1 MPRQRSVNRLKNS
14 IDLSTKLIKL
24 SGNTWEFANEAVLEN
39 FVWSNLTNLFSL
51 IPLERQHLING
62 ERCDIIAIS
71 NVGQLV
77 IMELKNA
84 QDRGIVQQLTRYY
97 ANVIRVK
104 PFNVDYNQTIKLV
117 AITPKFHKHNFIDRE
132 YSKLEI
138 EFIEFKIEDKKDEG
152 LYLRLNHLDNNNT
165 KLAKIDYQPQ
175 QLHKLQDYLPPV
187 PNLLTQIM
195 QPCSAEQKQIILQ
208 VRERIL
214 CFHERI
220 QEIKG
225 SNCVKYGRG
234 ESKIC
239 AEIRPNNSKIPGF
252 VQPVLFL
259 HLPIPDRYTLDSLDN
274 VEQNNIRKHPLGRMR
289 ISSADTR
296 KNWNTFTSLG
306 VAYHI
311 PPGKRSSINSYGMN
325 SFSRFITSQS
335 ESDLY
340 TLVDLALQSWLDR
353 L

>member
-14 IDLSTKLIKL
+14 INLSNKLIKL
-24 SGNTWEFANEAVLEN
+24 SGNIWEFANETVLEN
-39 FVWSNLTNLFSL
+39 FVWSNLTHLFSL

-62 ERCDIIAIS
+62 ERCDIIAVS
-71 NVGQLV
+71 NEGQLV
-77 IMELKNA
+77 IMELKNT

-97 ANVIRVK
+97 ASIIEIK
-104 PFNVDYNQTIKLV
+104 PFNVDYNQPVKLV
-117 AITPKFHKHNFIDRE
+117 AITRKFHKHNFIDRE
-132 YSKLEI
+132 YSKLAI
-138 EFIEFKIEDKKDEG
+138 EFIEFKIEEKKDEG
-152 LYLRLNHLDNNNT
+152 LYLRLNHLDNNET

-175 QLHKLQDYLPPV
+175 QLHKLQDHLPPV
-187 PNLLTQIM
+187 PNLLTKIM
-195 QPCSAEQKQIILQ
+195 KPCSAEQKQIILQ

-225 SNCVKYGRG
+225 ANCVKYGRG
-234 ESKIC
+234 GKIC

-259 HLPIPDRYTLDSLDN
+259 YLPIPDKYTLLSLDN
-274 VEQNNIRKHPLGRMR
+274 VEQNNIRKHPLGRMQ

-296 KNWNTFTSLG
+296 GNWNTFTSLG

-311 PPGKRSSINSYGMN
+311 PPGKRSIIKSYGMN

-340 TLVDLALQSWLDR
+340 TLVDLALLSWLDR